1 MSCHG
6 KPDYTNDLSSNTIG
20 GILKRQLCHDNLNIN
35 SLPNELSVSLKS
47 RCFFDAV
54 CNVKIKDIP
63 TNAPQSNPCHDFYP
77 ATAIEPTTQSSV
89 DYI

>member
-1 MSCHG
+1 MMDEKFSVKMSCHG

-63 TNAPQSNPCHDFYP
+63 TNADSMVQ
-77 ATAIEPTTQSSV
+77 EGVV
-89 DYI
+89 DYL